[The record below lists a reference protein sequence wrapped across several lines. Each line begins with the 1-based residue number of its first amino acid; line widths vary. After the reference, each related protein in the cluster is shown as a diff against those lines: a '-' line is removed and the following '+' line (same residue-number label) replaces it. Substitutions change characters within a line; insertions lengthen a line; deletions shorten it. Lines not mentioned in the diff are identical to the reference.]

1 MAGGIT
7 DTGASYSG
15 LVGLIYI
22 FNLIVGTGALTMPS
36 AFASAGWLLS
46 LFIVIALAL
55 VSNMTVSFVIE
66 TMGWANAKLRQ
77 DAGQAHVPP
86 VNIPEVSYGGDEDDS
101 RPLLQRS
108 AQGTCN
114 QVTNPCEMTER
125 TELGQMARMFFNKWG
140 LLAFYLCMVLY
151 LYGDL
156 AIYAAAVPVSL
167 RDVICTYKLPNATEA
182 CNQSLKLTDSDTC
195 WEGRDVSRGQAYR
208 ICLAIFLVTGGP
220 FVFFNVQKTKYLQ
233 LFTTVMRWLAF
244 GTMVVLAVIRLSKGQ
259 GQGHPKAA
267 DFSGLPNLFGVCVYS
282 FMCHHSLPSLVTP
295 INNKKGLFKLI
306 GLDFLLILGFYAL
319 ISFTGIFA
327 FNKLNDLYTL
337 NFLPDPCDT
346 SEPVTKVVVIQYFLA
361 LFPVFTLS
369 TNFPIISITLR
380 NNLKTMFYKGD
391 SNPYPWIVDRIV
403 FPLGAIIP
411 PFIIAFCTSKVEFL
425 VGVTG
430 SYAGAGIQY
439 VIPAALVYFAR
450 KEMSEKMPTMQNPYT
465 SPFKHRVWIWFAYTW
480 ATVCMIIVTVNHII
494 TGK

>member
-7 DTGASYSG
+7 DTGAGYSR
-15 LVGLIYI
+15 LIGLIYI

-46 LFIVIALAL
+46 LIIVIALAI
-55 VSNMTVSFVIE
+55 VSNMTVSFVTE
-66 TMGWANAKLRQ
+66 AMGWANAKLRY
-77 DAGQAHVPP
+77 DAGQAHMPP
-86 VNIPEVSYGGDEDDS
+86 VNVSRVVDGEDADES
-101 RPLLQRS
+101 RPLLQN
-108 AQGTCN
+108 GTCDHS
-114 QVTNPCEMTER
+114 TNPCDMTER
-125 TELGQMARMFFNKWG
+125 TELGQMAKMFFNKWG

-167 RDVICTYKLPNATEA
+167 RDVICTYKLPNVTEA
-182 CNQSLKLTDSDTC
+182 CNHSLKLTDSDNC
-195 WEGRDVSRGQAYR
+195 WEGRDIDRGQAYR
-208 ICLAIFLVTGGP
+208 ICLTIFFVTGGP
-220 FVFFNVQKTKYLQ
+220 FVFFNIQKTKYLQ
-233 LFTTVMRWLAF
+233 LFTTVMRWLSF

-259 GQGHPKAA
+259 GQGHPEAA
-267 DFSGLPNLFGVCVYS
+267 DFSGIPNLFGVCVYS

-295 INNKKGLFKLI
+295 INNKKGLFRLI

-337 NFLPDPCDT
+337 NFLPDPCDS
-346 SEPVTKVVVIQYFLA
+346 SEPITNVAVIQYFLA

-391 SNPYPWIVDRIV
+391 SNPFPWVVDRIV

-411 PFIIAFCTSKVEFL
+411 PFIIAFCTSQVEFL

-450 KEMSEKMPTMQNPYT
+450 KDMNRRAPNLQNPYT
-465 SPFKHRVWIWFAYTW
+465 SPFKHRAWVWFAYTW
-480 ATVCMIIVTVNHII
+480 ATVCMVIVSVNHII

>member
-7 DTGASYSG
+7 ETGAGYSR

-46 LFIVIALAL
+46 LVIVVALAL
-55 VSNMTVSFVIE
+55 VSNMTVSFVTE

-77 DAGQAHVPP
+77 DEGQSHVPP
-86 VNIPEVSYGGDEDDS
+86 VNKPEIDYIDDVDES
-101 RPLLQRS
+101 SALLPDCENGS
-108 AQGTCN
+108 LDHGTN
-114 QVTNPCEMTER
+114 ACEMTER
-125 TELGQMARMFFNKWG
+125 TELGQMANMFFNKWG
-140 LLAFYLCMVLY
+140 LLAFYLCMALY

-182 CNQSLKLTDSDTC
+182 CNNSLKLTDSDTC
-195 WEGRDVSRGQAYR
+195 WDGRDISRGQAYR
-208 ICLAIFLVTGGP
+208 ICLAIFFVTGGP

-233 LFTTVMRWLAF
+233 LFTTLMRWLAF

-267 DFSGLPNLFGVCVYS
+267 DFSGIPNLFGVCVYS

-295 INNKKGLFKLI
+295 INNKKGLFRLI
-306 GLDFLLILGFYAL
+306 GIDFLLILGFYAL
-319 ISFTGIFA
+319 ISFTGIFS

-337 NFLPDPCDT
+337 NFLPDPCDS
-346 SEPVTKVVVIQYFLA
+346 SEPVTNVQVIQYFLA

-391 SNPYPWIVDRIV
+391 ANPYPWVVDRIV

-411 PFIIAFCTSKVEFL
+411 PFIIAFCTSQVEFL

-450 KEMSEKMPTMQNPYT
+450 KKMKSIVPNMKNPYT
-465 SPFKHRVWIWFAYTW
+465 SPFKHGAWIWFAYIW
-480 ATVCMIIVTVNHII
+480 ATVCMVIVTVNHII